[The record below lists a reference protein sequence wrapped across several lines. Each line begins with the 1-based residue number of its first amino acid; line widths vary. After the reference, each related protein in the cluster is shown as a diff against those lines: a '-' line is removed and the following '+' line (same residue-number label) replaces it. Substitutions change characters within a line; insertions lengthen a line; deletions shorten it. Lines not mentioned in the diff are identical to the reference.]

1 MKERGLSWSCCA
13 SFCQNDFPS
22 SREGIKGDRKIRGL
36 GFPTNIH
43 QKKENCALFY
53 SAVIILQLNVIL
65 HITRP
70 SFNIKGT
77 EVTNE

>member
-13 SFCQNDFPS
+13 SSCQNDFPS

-43 QKKENCALFY
+43 WKKENCVLFY
-53 SAVIILQLNVIL
+53 SVVIILQLNLIL

-70 SFNIKGT
+70 NFNIKGT

>member
-13 SFCQNDFPS
+13 SSCQNDFPS
-22 SREGIKGDRKIRGL
+22 SREGIKGDREIRGL
-36 GFPTNIH
+36 DFPTNNH
-43 QKKENCALFY
+43 GKRENCALLY
-53 SAVIILQLNVIL
+53 SAVIVLELNLIS

-70 SFNIKGT
+70 SFNIKGS